1 MTVDKRH
8 TTGGRPG
15 PVVESPALK
24 RLRETLAPVCQHNP
38 AAMCITTREA
48 RIFHANQAFL
58 DALAIRP
65 ELAAIEGHA
74 LHNLFSPHSRPV
86 IHQIETLINQGK
98 SESLQ
103 NVLHLGP
110 EHNPTALRIRVQML
124 TTPENKQP
132 EGALITL
139 QKDTDWYQAQYAE
152 EKQAFTARIR
162 QLSADL
168 MDRQTLLK
176 AIMDHS
182 PFGIALLNSQRQI
195 VQLNHTAEKILGM
208 ERREARGVLCNDL
221 FHCFELEQRCPLL
234 EDNRN
239 IDQQQT
245 ACAQPGKSHHTF
257 LRSAVC
263 SRERNEDI
271 IIEAF
276 LDITEM
282 QGAQQ
287 AREEAYRAKDDF
299 FAKMS
304 HELRTPLNAIIGYSE
319 LIVDD
324 AFPLSPEELKE
335 YAGAIQRSG
344 YDLLHLVD
352 QVLNIAKLND
362 DKVENEPLDLHPEI
376 ILDEVASTI
385 RPLASKNHNHFFTD
399 YNSDTGTVY
408 ADPEHLRAIL
418 LNLLSNACKFTDHG
432 KVTLSASR
440 EIDTGGE
447 WVVFQISDTG
457 IGLSDEQMSRIFDRF
472 EQADN
477 SITRNYGGSGLGL
490 SIAKRLC
497 EIMGGDIEV
506 QSQIGRGST
515 FSVRL
520 PGRRVAGRNGAGL
533 QV

>member
-1 MTVDKRH
+1 LTADKRH
-8 TTGGRPG
+8 TTGERPG
-15 PVVESPALK
+15 PTVESPALK
-24 RLRETLAPVCQHNP
+24 RIRDSLAPLCQNNP
-38 AAMCITTREA
+38 VAMCITNRETQVS
-48 RIFHANQAFL
+48 HANQAFL
-58 DALAIRP
+58 DALEVRP
-65 ELAAIEGHA
+65 ALAAIQGQT
-74 LHNLFSPHSRPV
+74 LHNLFSHHSHRV
-86 IHQIETLINQGK
+86 IHQIETLVSQGK

-103 NVLHLGP
+103 NILHLGP
-110 EHNPTALRIRVQML
+110 DHNPTAMRIRVQIL
-124 TTPENKQP
+124 TAPENKQP

-139 QKDTDWYQAQYAE
+139 EKDADWYQAQYVE
-152 EKQAFTARIR
+152 EKQALTARIR

-168 MDRQTLLK
+168 MDRQALLK
-176 AIMDHS
+176 AMMDHS
-182 PFGIALLNSQRQI
+182 PFGIALLDNQRRI
-195 VQLNHTAEKILGM
+195 IQLNHTAEKILGM
-208 ERREARGVLCNDL
+208 GCREARGILCNNL

-234 EDNRN
+234 EDSHN
-239 IDQQQT
+239 INQQQT

-257 LRSAVC
+257 LRSAVS

-324 AFPLSPEELKE
+324 AFPLNPEELKE

-385 RPLASKNHNHFFTD
+385 RPLASKNHNHFSTHYD
-399 YNSDTGTVY
+399 CSIGTVY

-447 WVVFQISDTG
+447 WVLFQISDTG

-497 EIMGGDIEV
+497 EIMDGDIEV
-506 QSQIGRGST
+506 QSQVGQGST

-520 PGRRVAGRNGAGL
+520 PGRRVAGGGH
-533 QV
+533 

>member
-1 MTVDKRH
+1 MTADKRP
-8 TTGGRPG
+8 TMGGRPD
-15 PVVESPALK
+15 PTVESPALK
-24 RLRETLAPVCQHNP
+24 RLRETLTPLCQNNPV
-38 AAMCITTREA
+38 AMCITNREA
-48 RIFHANQAFL
+48 RVFHANQAFL
-58 DALAIRP
+58 DALEVRP
-65 ELAAIEGHA
+65 ALAAIHGHA
-74 LHNLFSPHSRPV
+74 LHNLFSHHSRRV
-86 IHQIETLINQGK
+86 INQVETLISQAK
-98 SESLQ
+98 SESLHKT
-103 NVLHLGP
+103 LHLGP
-110 EHNPTALRIRVQML
+110 DHSPTAMHIRVQML
-124 TTPENKQP
+124 SAAENKQP
-132 EGALITL
+132 EGALVTL
-139 QKDTDWYQAQYAE
+139 QENVDWYRAQYLE
-152 EKQAFTARIR
+152 EKQALSDRIR
-162 QLSADL
+162 RLSTDL
-168 MDRQTLLK
+168 MDRQALLK
-176 AIMDHS
+176 AMMDHS
-182 PFGIALLNSQRQI
+182 PFGIALLDNQRRI
-195 VQLNHTAEKILGM
+195 IQLNHTAEKILGM
-208 ERREARGVLCNDL
+208 GCSEARGILCNNL
-221 FHCFELEQRCPLL
+221 FHCFELEQRCPIL

-239 IDQQQT
+239 INQQQT

-282 QGAQQ
+282 KGAQQ
-287 AREEAYRAKDDF
+287 AKEEAYRAKDDF

-319 LIVDD
+319 LIVED

-385 RPLASKNHNHFFTD
+385 RPLASKNHNRFTTRYD
-399 YNSDTGTVY
+399 SSIGTVY

-418 LNLLSNACKFTDHG
+418 LNLLSNACKFTHHG
-432 KVTLSASR
+432 EVTLSASR
-440 EIDTGGE
+440 EIDTQGE
-447 WVVFQISDTG
+447 WVLFQVGDTG
-457 IGLSDEQMSRIFDRF
+457 IGLSEEQMNRIFDRF

-497 EIMGGDIEV
+497 EIMDGDVEV
-506 QSQIGRGST
+506 QSQVGQGST

-520 PGRRVAGRNGAGL
+520 PGRKLAGRGR
-533 QV
+533 